1 MHNFKRELYLKI
13 IFIISCT
20 ALVSAFFIEYAL
32 GYQPCNLCLIERI
45 PYGISIILV
54 ITIFI
59 LKKNENFL
67 IMLLILTFIFS
78 LAISIYHF
86 GIEQGFFQESSVCGT
101 KDFNENITKEDLL
114 ELLSQERVSCK
125 DVTFRIFGLS
135 LTSINIVISLLLI
148 LTLTKI
154 FTNYEKKDNK
164 VEEFIRVD
172 HAGERGAVKIY
183 EGQLLALNTLV
194 KDESLRK
201 TIEEMKI
208 HEKEHCEF
216 FENEIKKRKIRP
228 TKFLPLWD
236 LLGVGLGFGSTIL
249 GKKAAMLCTASVEE
263 VIDEHYQNQINHLGP
278 EEKNLKNK
286 IIKFREDELHHKD
299 IAYEKGATKK
309 GLYSLMDKII
319 KTGSKIAINIS
330 EKI

>member
-1 MHNFKRELYLKI
+1 M
-13 IFIISCT
+13 
-20 ALVSAFFIEYAL
+20 
-32 GYQPCNLCLIERI
+32 
-45 PYGISIILV
+45 
-54 ITIFI
+54 
-59 LKKNENFL
+59 KN
-67 IMLLILTFIFS
+67 S
-78 LAISIYHF
+78 
-86 GIEQGFFQESSVCGT
+86 
-101 KDFNENITKEDLL
+101 K
-114 ELLSQERVSCK
+114 
-125 DVTFRIFGLS
+125 
-135 LTSINIVISLLLI
+135 
-148 LTLTKI
+148 
-154 FTNYEKKDNK
+154 NK

-183 EGQLLALNTLV
+183 EGQLLALNTFI
-194 KDESLRK
+194 KDENLKR

-216 FENEIKKRKIRP
+216 FENEIRKRNIKP

-236 LLGVGLGFGSTIL
+236 LLGVGLGFGSTLL

-263 VIDEHYQNQINHLGP
+263 VIDKHYLDQINQL
-278 EEKNLKNK
+278 EDDEKELKKK

-309 GLYSLMDKII
+309 GFYSIMDKVI